1 MRSFYIRQE
10 PVLLHCGVTLVVLRS
25 APAGEMGLVA
35 DNRQQGEL
43 LLDGRDMK
51 LILSL
56 PHLPKHRSSINK
68 IKYPLCGAVCVHGS
82 KSGCLLVAV
91 TVLQ

>member
-1 MRSFYIRQE
+1 M
-10 PVLLHCGVTLVVLRS
+10 LHCGVTLVVLRS

-56 PHLPKHRSSINK
+56 PHRSSINK